1 MISRTKLKKE
11 NIKYDIERYLSL
23 IWALRED
30 MKQSETKIA
39 KYQSRIKILRKQLQ
53 EAWKMDYEKEQQFL
67 GMIDALQT
75 VIKVMGEQVSDLQ
88 HNLTITTMEVQNL
101 KRKVTIL
108 EPYVFENA
116 AVDEEY

>member
-30 MKQSETKIA
+30 MKQSETKIT

-53 EAWKMDYEKEQQFL
+53 EA
-67 GMIDALQT
+67 
-75 VIKVMGEQVSDLQ
+75 
-88 HNLTITTMEVQNL
+88 
-101 KRKVTIL
+101 
-108 EPYVFENA
+108 
-116 AVDEEY
+116 